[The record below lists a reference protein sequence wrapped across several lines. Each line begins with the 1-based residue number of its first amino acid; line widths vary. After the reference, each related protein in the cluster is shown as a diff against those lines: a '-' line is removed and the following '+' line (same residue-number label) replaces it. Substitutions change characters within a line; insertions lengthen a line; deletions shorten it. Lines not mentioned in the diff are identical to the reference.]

1 MAPDPNASATAAA
14 PAAAMAVALPVVRTR
29 GSPTVS
35 ILDRSI
41 DPSSRATPEPFG
53 CGLSGATGLLYG
65 AAAMM

>member
-1 MAPDPNASATAAA
+1 
-14 PAAAMAVALPVVRTR
+14 MAVALPVVPTR
-29 GSPTVS
+29 GTPTAS

-65 AAAMM
+65 AVAMM